1 MSKVKYDADQVQ
13 SVFDANPSIAS
24 LIITSCGN
32 VFLKKHEHF
41 AKSHC
46 REAKTE
52 YAELTRE
59 QFNNENKGGKSKAS
73 NTTAPTQTDW
83 KLGKF
88 KEIVEFATGLGLEVK
103 TKPNQG
109 VKVLIPEVEELLA
122 EKAKTEEEA
131 VKAKSEKD
139 ADPEKVE
146 TGASSEE
153 GDYEPVGQ

>member
-13 SVFDANPSIAS
+13 SVFDANPSITS

-32 VFLKKHEHF
+32 VFLKKHESY

-59 QFNNENKGGKSKAS
+59 QFNSENKDGKSKAS
-73 NTTAPTQTDW
+73 TLAAPTQTDW

-88 KEIVEFATGLGLEVK
+88 KEIVEFAKENGLNVQ

-109 VKVLIPEVEELLA
+109 VKVLVPEVEALLA
-122 EKAKTEEEA
+122 EKAKTLEEA
-131 VKAKSEKD
+131 IKAQSEKD
-139 ADPEKVE
+139 ADSEKVE
-146 TGASSEE
+146 TGADSEE
-153 GDYEPVGQ
+153 GDYEPVDQ